1 MRGRGAQACQGD
13 QKTQVHGDHRL
24 ADRSQELRSPEG
36 QAFLRHRQVRLNSRL
51 TVSSRGS
58 FAL

>member
-24 ADRSQELRSPEG
+24 ADRPQELRSPEG
-36 QAFLRHRQVRLNSRL
+36 QAILRHCEVRICFSYII
-51 TVSSRGS
+51 
-58 FAL
+58 